1 VSSETYRELARC
13 FFIEQDRLRGGPAPE
28 LCAPGYTAHL
38 PGSPAFDL
46 AGHQTFAAAFY
57 GGFPDLRH
65 SIEQVIV
72 EGERAAVRFTLLGTH
87 TGPFLGLMPTGRSIA
102 VTANVCLALEGEHVA
117 ELWGEFDQ
125 LGLMRQLTGEGV
137 APILEDARGI

>member
-1 VSSETYRELARC
+1 MSSDNYRELARR
-13 FFIEQDRLRGGPAPE
+13 FFIEQDRLRWGPASE

-46 AGHQTFAAAFY
+46 AGHQAFAAAFY

-65 SIEQVIV
+65 SIEQVLV

-87 TGPFLGLMPTGRSIA
+87 TGPFLGMPPTGRRIT
-102 VTANVCLALEGEHVA
+102 VTANVCLALEGDRVA

-125 LGLMRQLTGEGV
+125 LGLMRQLTGEGAV
-137 APILEDARGI
+137 LPLEDAQGI